1 MRALAT
7 SDSHSQA
14 DMDFF
19 SPQLCKAFG
28 VSDLPTTVAC
38 STASGAASTTAAS
51 ASASTTGS
59 TTGAATGAGTS
70 SAPTGTASN
79 AAQTSTSQST
89 NFGPR
94 PTAAAGLGAIGGII
108 AAVALL

>member
-51 ASASTTGS
+51 ASASTTG
-59 TTGAATGAGTS
+59 AATGAGTS

-94 PTAAAGLGAIGGII
+94 PTAAAGLGAIGGIM
-108 AAVALL
+108 AAVVLL